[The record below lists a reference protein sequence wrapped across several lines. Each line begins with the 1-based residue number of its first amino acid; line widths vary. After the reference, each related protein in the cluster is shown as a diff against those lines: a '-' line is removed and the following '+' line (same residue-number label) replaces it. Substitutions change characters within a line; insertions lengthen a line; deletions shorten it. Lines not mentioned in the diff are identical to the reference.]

1 MGNLIM
7 KYILL
12 TEKSWH
18 INLFNELKG
27 HLEGEWT
34 LINEKSDFTEENV
47 SRIKPNIIFIP
58 HWSYLIPPNIFQNYE
73 CIVFHMTNL
82 PFGRGGSPLQ
92 NLIEM
97 GFKETK
103 ISAIK
108 VESKIDSGDIYLK
121 KKLILD
127 GTAREIFERASVIIK
142 SMIQEIIQNKPTPIP
157 QEGEAFFF
165 KRRTLADSEISKLQD
180 LEKIYDFI
188 RMLDCEGYPNAFIET
203 ENFKYEFSNASF
215 SSDHKIVLANVR
227 ISKK

>member
-1 MGNLIM
+1 M

-58 HWSYLIPPNIFQNYE
+58 HWSYIISPNIFQNYE

-108 VESKIDSGDIYLK
+108 VESKIDSGDVYLK
-121 KKLILD
+121 KKLSLD
-127 GTAREIFERASVIIK
+127 GTAREIFERASFIIK
-142 SMIQEIIQNKPTPIP
+142 SMIQEIIQKKPTPIP
-157 QEGEAFFF
+157 QEGEPFFF
-165 KRRTLADSEISKLQD
+165 KRRTLADSEISKLQE

-203 ENFKYEFSNASF
+203 EKFKYEFSNASF
-215 SSDHKIVLANVR
+215 NSDDKIVLANVR